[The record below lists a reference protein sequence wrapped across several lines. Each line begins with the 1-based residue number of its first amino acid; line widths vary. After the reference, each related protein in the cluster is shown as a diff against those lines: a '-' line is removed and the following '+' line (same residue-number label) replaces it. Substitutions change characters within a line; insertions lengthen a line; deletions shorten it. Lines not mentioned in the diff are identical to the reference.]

1 MLSCKDDVAESQSG
15 RREAGRGGRR
25 EGAERNH
32 RPACMSQRPTC
43 MSHRPAC
50 MSHRPA
56 CMKLVSVT
64 NNVCRIKKTRPAT
77 LQLTNV
83 REAADLVGFFVQ
95 WFRDQPFSKVHV
107 QIVLLRVWSY
117 NDINDIERTK
127 KEDGRKDATAW
138 CKRQHE
144 WCS

>member
-1 MLSCKDDVAESQSG
+1 MCAITQGRRRRVAE
-15 RREAGRGGRR
+15 REAGGGRRR

-32 RPACMSQRPTC
+32 RPACMSQRPAC

-56 CMKLVSVT
+56 CMSHRPACMRIVSVT
-64 NNVCRIKKTRPAT
+64 NNVCKIKKTRPAT

-117 NDINDIERTK
+117 
-127 KEDGRKDATAW
+127 
-138 CKRQHE
+138 
-144 WCS
+144 